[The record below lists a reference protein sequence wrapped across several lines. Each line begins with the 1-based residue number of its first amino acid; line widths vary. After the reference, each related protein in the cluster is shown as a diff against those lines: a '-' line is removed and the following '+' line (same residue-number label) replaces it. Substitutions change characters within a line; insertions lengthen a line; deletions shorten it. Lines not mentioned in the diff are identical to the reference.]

1 MCSRVR
7 GAVPLLIAALLA
19 GCGLGTVE
27 QGIVIGYDE
36 AKAEITVIH
45 DSNAQDP
52 QDPHYDVLPPVTV
65 RLPTDPD
72 QMGPEPEA
80 GKLISIDAGSSRA
93 IVYNAASGQIETI
106 PIEVSETESNVY
118 PDDSR
123 VSGANRPTV
132 DNARGLITA
141 YSPRTRQ
148 IVTFTPPPE
157 LLSLPRDTWKAGDEV
172 RYYFKDPSQALRMM
186 NVTKTKVS

>member
-1 MCSRVR
+1 MWSRVQW
-7 GAVPLLIAALLA
+7 AIPFVLAALVA
-19 GCGLGTVE
+19 GCSLGTVQ
-27 QGIVIGYDE
+27 QGLVIGYDA
-36 AKAEITVIH
+36 AKGEITVIH

-52 QDPHYDVLPPVTV
+52 QDPHYDALPPVTV

-80 GKLISIDAGSSRA
+80 GKLISIDAGSGKA

-106 PIEVSETESNVY
+106 TFEVAETVSNVY
-118 PDDSR
+118 PDDAR
-123 VSGANRPTV
+123 VADANLPTV
-132 DNARGLITA
+132 DGARGLITA

-148 IVTFTPPPE
+148 IVTFTPAPE
-157 LLSLPRDTWKAGDEV
+157 LLSLPPDTWKAGDEV